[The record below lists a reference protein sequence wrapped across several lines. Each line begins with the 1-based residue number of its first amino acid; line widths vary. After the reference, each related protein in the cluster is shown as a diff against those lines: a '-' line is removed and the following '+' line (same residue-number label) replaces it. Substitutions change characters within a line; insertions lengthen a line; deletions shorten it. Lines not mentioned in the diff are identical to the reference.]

1 MDLSKFKTEELLLVA
16 IKSEIESERIYTRTG
31 ERVKNAFL
39 KERLRFLAGEEK
51 NHKAFLEGFY
61 KKQFGDKKIVIPESS
76 EVPLPDI
83 KIDTENDPISKILE
97 QSMKAELAAKDFYQ
111 ALSLKFTDDK
121 TIKMLK
127 LLSKME
133 DEHYKILSTE
143 HNNALQFE
151 DYDETW
157 PNMHMGA

>member
-1 MDLSKFKTEELLLVA
+1 MDLTKFETEELLLVA
-16 IKSEIESERIYTRTG
+16 IKSEIESERIYTKTE

-39 KERLRFLAGEEK
+39 RERFRFLAGEEK
-51 NHKAFLEGFY
+51 NHRAFLEGFY
-61 KKQFGDKKIVIPESS
+61 KKQFGDKKIIIPETS

-97 QSMKAELAAKDFYQ
+97 QSMKAELAAKEFYK
-111 ALSLKFTDDK
+111 ALSLKFSDKK
-121 TIKMLK
+121 TINMLE

-133 DEHYKILSTE
+133 DEHYRILSTE
-143 HNNALQFE
+143 HNNALLFE